1 MFARGLAVLEIE
13 FKQKGKQS
21 NWHPTLYNFLWFQ
34 LLIGMTTD
42 FFETGTKNRVTNNT
56 QIYILEHLKFATRQT
71 ERHTTLPDVIKIK

>member
-42 FFETGTKNRVTNNT
+42 FLKQEKKPELQITHKFTSWNT
-56 QIYILEHLKFATRQT
+56 WSLQ
-71 ERHTTLPDVIKIK
+71 PDKQKDIPLYLMLSK